1 MRREFPPGVIQRM
14 VDSGGVTGRKAL
26 PGPEDIRRSE
36 LSNGIVVLSRPN
48 FDSPSVVISGVLP
61 AGSFFD
67 PDEKLGLADFCASA
81 LMRGTRRLDFQGI
94 YHTLESVGAS
104 LGFGCGVHSV
114 SFNGRA
120 LVEDLDMLLEV
131 MAEALRWPTFPPDQV
146 ERLRA
151 QFLTALSIRAQDT
164 GDMASLAF
172 DQIVYNGHPYS
183 RPEDGYIETINA
195 IQVADLAEF
204 HRTHYGPRQ
213 ALVAIVG
220 GIDPDQA
227 MEKIAAALG
236 DWNTPEQP
244 DPPEIPESPPLREA
258 TYESVEIP
266 GKFQT
271 DIVIGAAGPP
281 RTSPDFLAAALG
293 NNVLGQFGMM
303 GRIGEAV
310 REKAGIAYYAL
321 SSLSGGPGP
330 GPWDVSAGID
340 PQNTEQ
346 AIGLIQQEIR
356 RFTSQPVSDD
366 ELSDSK
372 TNFIGRLPL
381 SLESNAGVASALLNL
396 ERYQLGLDYYL
407 RYPDFIQAISKE
419 EVLAAAQRYL
429 DPDRLGIAVAG
440 PKPSEP

>member
-1 MRREFPPGVIQRM
+1 M
-14 VDSGGVTGRKAL
+14 
-26 PGPEDIRRSE
+26 
-36 LSNGIVVLSRPN
+36 
-48 FDSPSVVISGVLP
+48 
-61 AGSFFD
+61 
-67 PDEKLGLADFCASA
+67 
-81 LMRGTRRLDFQGI
+81 DFQGI
-94 YHTLESVGAS
+94 YETLESVGAS

-114 SFNGRA
+114 RFSGRA
-120 LVEDLDMLLEV
+120 LVEDLDMLLE
-131 MAEALRWPTFPPDQV
+131 MLAEALRWPTFPPDQV

-151 QFLTALSIRAQDT
+151 QLLTALSIRAQDT
-164 GDMASLAF
+164 GDMASLTF

-183 RPEDGYIETINA
+183 RPEDGYPETINA
-195 IQVADLAEF
+195 IQGADLVEF

-213 ALVAIVG
+213 ALIALVG

-227 MEKIAAALG
+227 TEKVAAALG
-236 DWNTPEQP
+236 DWHTPGQP
-244 DPPEIPESPPLREA
+244 DPPEIPGTISLQEVAYR
-258 TYESVEIP
+258 SVEIP

-281 RTSPDFLAAALG
+281 RSSPDYLVAALG

-310 REKAGIAYYAL
+310 REKAGLAYYAL

-330 GPWDVSAGID
+330 GPWDVSAGVD
-340 PQNTEQ
+340 PQNTDR
-346 AIGLIQQEIR
+346 AIALIRQEIH

-366 ELSDSK
+366 ELNDSK

-396 ERYQLGLDYYL
+396 ERYQLGLDYYQ
-407 RYPDFIQAISKE
+407 RYPDLVRAISKE

-440 PKPSEP
+440 PRLPEP